1 MITIHQEELSKFF
14 TSIQKQKLSDDQL
27 KSIFAAIQI
36 FINNDTNI
44 LRLVRHNLPSEF
56 RDKSMLDLL
65 HTYYQWMQEFTRFLQ
80 TIRKGK
86 EYVS

>member
-1 MITIHQEELSKFF
+1 MITIHQDEISNFF
-14 TSIQKQKLSDDQL
+14 TSTQKQKLTEDQL
-27 KSIFAAIQI
+27 KAIFTAIQI

-65 HTYYQWMQEFTRFLQ
+65 HTYYQWMQEFTCFLQ
-80 TIRKGK
+80 TIRNGK